1 MENDSHFDLSK
12 VAPHRHDEVM
22 RRINILE
29 AYLAKQMVG
38 ATAIKE
44 IGLAPSTFW
53 WLLKIWRTNK
63 RPEALFGTGSKE
75 RRRTPISE
83 EQMAVLVEAERS
95 LPHAP
100 DTRVVRKA
108 EEIASAKG
116 VELPGLWNMK
126 KAIVSIRSERGLRPE
141 GQGEILVVS
150 TALKIP
156 VRLREDEVAA
166 PILTVVLGIEK
177 TPVYLGMALSLDTP
191 GPRHAAAALLDAL
204 SHPRDGAAWKPV
216 RLRIITGS
224 EPEWASVV
232 DALQGLEVPVVPEL
246 GAPRSSRE
254 LNKVIGNKFGGILIK
269 PDLTFR
275 PPEKRQVPLPPGGQ
289 AIDLQ
294 DAELIVRDRLRAA
307 FPGQRPLMVGNH
319 GDCQHIITRLTGI
332 AGSSAPLS

>member
-22 RRINILE
+22 RRIGVLE
-29 AYLAKQMVG
+29 AYLAKQMDS
-38 ATAIKE
+38 AQAIKE

-83 EQMAVLVEAERS
+83 DQMAVLVEAEQS
-95 LPHAP
+95 LPQAP
-100 DTRVVRKA
+100 DTKVIKKA

-116 VELPGLWNMK
+116 VDLPGLWNMK

-156 VRLREDEVAA
+156 VRSREDDVAA
-166 PILTVVLGIEK
+166 PILTMVLGIEK
-177 TPVYLGMALSLDTP
+177 TPIYLGMALSLDTP

-204 SHPRDGAAWKPV
+204 SHPQDEAAWKPIH
-216 RLRIITGS
+216 LRIITGP
-224 EPEWASVV
+224 EPEWAAVV
-232 DALQGLEVPVVPEL
+232 DALQGLEVPVVPEAA
-246 GAPRSSRE
+246 APRSSRE

-275 PPEKRQVPLPPGGQ
+275 SPEKRQVPLPPGGQ
-289 AIDLQ
+289 AIDLS
-294 DAELIVRDRLRAA
+294 DAELIVRDRLREA
-307 FPGQRPLMVGNH
+307 FPGHRPLMVSNAF
-319 GDCQHIITRLTGI
+319 DQQRLMEKFLAI
-332 AGSSAPLS
+332 NCD

>member
-108 EEIASAKG
+108 EEIASAMISCSVKSLNLLRC
-116 VELPGLWNMK
+116 VRNRILLPSEL
-126 KAIVSIRSERGLRPE
+126 
-141 GQGEILVVS
+141 
-150 TALKIP
+150 
-156 VRLREDEVAA
+156 
-166 PILTVVLGIEK
+166 
-177 TPVYLGMALSLDTP
+177 
-191 GPRHAAAALLDAL
+191 
-204 SHPRDGAAWKPV
+204 
-216 RLRIITGS
+216 
-224 EPEWASVV
+224 
-232 DALQGLEVPVVPEL
+232 EL
-246 GAPRSSRE
+246 
-254 LNKVIGNKFGGILIK
+254 F
-269 PDLTFR
+269 
-275 PPEKRQVPLPPGGQ
+275 
-289 AIDLQ
+289 
-294 DAELIVRDRLRAA
+294 
-307 FPGQRPLMVGNH
+307 
-319 GDCQHIITRLTGI
+319 
-332 AGSSAPLS
+332 